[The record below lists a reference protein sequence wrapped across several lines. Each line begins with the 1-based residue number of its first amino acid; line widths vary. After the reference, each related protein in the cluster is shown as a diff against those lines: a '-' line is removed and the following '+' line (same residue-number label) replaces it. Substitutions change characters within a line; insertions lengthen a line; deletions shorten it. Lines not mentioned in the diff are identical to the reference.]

1 MTNFTALGGAGR
13 AKTRREDDITS
24 PSPVADGALTM
35 EVSKNATTSPAV
47 KMGYGC
53 PRWCTGRCH
62 PHLRQPWERA
72 RLEAQS
78 TGELLRGPEGSA
90 ESPFDATEREIIA
103 SWHSSGGYERAVA
116 EFVDRDPD
124 IATQ

>member
-1 MTNFTALGGAGR
+1 MVHR
-13 AKTRREDDITS
+13 
-24 PSPVADGALTM
+24 TM
-35 EVSKNATTSPAV
+35 SPALEAAV
-47 KMGYGC
+47 
-53 PRWCTGRCH
+53 
-62 PHLRQPWERA
+62 ERA